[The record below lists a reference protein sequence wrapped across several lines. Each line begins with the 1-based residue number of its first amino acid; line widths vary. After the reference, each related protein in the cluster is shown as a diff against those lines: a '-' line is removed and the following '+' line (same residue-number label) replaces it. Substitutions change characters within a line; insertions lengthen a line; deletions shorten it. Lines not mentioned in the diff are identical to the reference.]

1 MNSKPIEIHIKANTS
16 WFDIDFQE
24 IWQYRDL
31 LVLLIRRDLVSQYKQ
46 TVLGPLWLLA
56 QPLFGTGVFTVIF
69 GMVAQLPTDGLPV
82 FLFYLS
88 GMLGWNYFASTYG
101 SNANALQSNV
111 GLFGKVYFPR
121 MIPPIAVCITNLFTL
136 VLQIIVFFIVY
147 AGFKIH
153 LGDEASFGI
162 TSYLL
167 FLPLLILQSALLAMG
182 VGFLMSA
189 ITVKYRDFEK
199 IGGLFMQF
207 FMYISPIIYPLS
219 ELPEKLKWLMWCN
232 PLSFIVE
239 SYRLMFLGKG
249 SVSAELAICSVAITI
264 IIALI
269 GIILYNKVQK
279 NYIDYL

>member
-1 MNSKPIEIHIKANTS
+1 
-16 WFDIDFQE
+16 
-24 IWQYRDL
+24 
-31 LVLLIRRDLVSQYKQ
+31 
-46 TVLGPLWLLA
+46 
-56 QPLFGTGVFTVIF
+56 
-69 GMVAQLPTDGLPV
+69 MVAQLPTDGLPV

-167 FLPLLILQSALLAMG
+167 FLPLLILQSALLAIG
-182 VGFLMSA
+182 IGFLMSA